1 MTKRLNN
8 CHPGWQ
14 ALELHQQQL
23 VADKVNLRSLFSN
36 DPTRFQTFSLNAAGI
51 FLDYSKNLITQQTA
65 NLFEQL
71 AGECGLNTAI
81 EQLFNGGVVNQ
92 SEQRPALHTALRNRS
107 QNAITVDGQN
117 IMPEI
122 RAAQAKMRRFVD
134 RVRSGNWLGYSG
146 KIVRNVVNIGIG
158 GSFLGPKLV
167 AEGLRPY
174 WNDSVHCHFL
184 ANIDGSELHETL
196 KNCQPESTLFIV
208 TSKSFGTMETL
219 KNAQAAKQWYLS
231 RGGAEQGLNRH
242 FVAVTSNLDK
252 AQAFG
257 IHPENTFPMWD
268 WVGGRYSLWSTVGL
282 PLALAIGMNNFEQLL
297 DGAYAMD
304 QHFRHAPLT
313 ENMPFLLALLQ
324 IWNSNFWGARSQ
336 AIIPYDHYLRG
347 LPAHLQQLEME
358 SNGKQVTQNGQFLDY
373 DTGAVIWGGEGT
385 NGQHAYHQLLHQ
397 GTQLIPV
404 DFIIPLKSH
413 HPVNDHHDLLFA
425 CCLSQSQALMAGK
438 TLAECEAELKQAGLD
453 EAAAQALAPHKVIP
467 GNRPSNTLVVEKIT
481 PESLGAIIALYEH
494 KVFCQ
499 SVIWGTNAFDQWGVE
514 LGKKLG
520 DTIYGTL
527 QQGQDNKQNSS
538 QKFDASTQGLINR
551 FLAAKRSQQ
560 SQN

>member
-1 MTKRLNN
+1 MTKRLNS
-8 CHPGWQ
+8 CKPGWQ
-14 ALELHQQQL
+14 ALESHHQQL
-23 VADKVNLRSLFSN
+23 AAEKVNLRTLFN
-36 DPTRFQTFSLNAAGI
+36 EDPVRFQTFSLNAAGI
-51 FLDYSKNLITQQTA
+51 FLDYSKNLITQQTLE
-65 NLFEQL
+65 LFKQVAEENDLQP
-71 AGECGLNTAI
+71 AI
-81 EQLFNGGVVNQ
+81 KQLFNGDIVNQ

-107 QNAITVDGQN
+107 QEAVMVNGHN

-122 RAAQAKMRRFVD
+122 RATQAQMRRFVD

-146 KIVRNVVNIGIG
+146 KIVRHVVNIGIG

-167 AEGLRPY
+167 AEGLHPY

-184 ANIDGSELHETL
+184 ANIDGSEFHQTL
-196 KNCQPESTLFIV
+196 KHCQAENTLFIV

-231 RGGAEQGLNRH
+231 KGGDEKALDKH
-242 FVAVTSNLDK
+242 FVAVTSNVNK
-252 AQAFG
+252 AQVFG
-257 IHPENTFPMWD
+257 IHPENIFPMWD
-268 WVGGRYSLWSTVGL
+268 WVGGRYSLWSAVGL
-282 PLALAIGMNNFEQLL
+282 PLALAIGMDNFDKLL

-304 QHFRHAPLT
+304 QHFHHAPLN
-313 ENMPFLLALLQ
+313 ESMPFLLAMLQ
-324 IWNSNFWGARSQ
+324 TWNSNFLGARSQ

-358 SNGKQVTQNGQFLDY
+358 SNGKRVSQSGEDLACQ
-373 DTGAVIWGGEGT
+373 TGAVIWGGEGT

-397 GTQLIPV
+397 GTQMIPV
-404 DFIIPLKSH
+404 DFIVPLKSH
-413 HPVNDHHDLLFA
+413 HPINEHHDLLFA

-438 TLAECEAELKQAGLD
+438 SLAECEAELRQSGLD
-453 EAAAQALAPHKVIP
+453 EDAVKALAPHKVIP

-481 PESLGAIIALYEH
+481 PESMGALIALYEH

-514 LGKKLG
+514 LGKQLG
-520 DTIYGTL
+520 DTIYKTL
-527 QQGQDNKQNSS
+527 QQNQSNEQQDKAD
-538 QKFDASTQGLINR
+538 FDASTQGLINR

-560 SQN
+560 H